1 MQNMQSTGGMSNT
14 GDMHNSGMDI
24 TGQVA
29 IVTGASRGIGRA
41 IAIGLAQRGCD
52 IVAAA
57 RREPVPGTVEET
69 AALIAAQGRSALPL
83 EMDVTRADDVRR
95 TVDAAL
101 ERFGRVDILVNNAG
115 TNWPRAVADID
126 PKRWEMVLRVNTLG
140 PFLCSQAV
148 IPHMARQGH
157 GHILN
162 ISSMRAV
169 TPAAGSSAY
178 CASKAALE
186 AFTLVLAQELTA
198 PRICVNAIRLEGTVD
213 TPGATVLLKKSL
225 PREHLWPVEI
235 MGHAASY
242 ICSQPFPFTGQV
254 RTVASLRPHAPAID
268 AILSRH
274 PMPQGAV

>member
-1 MQNMQSTGGMSNT
+1 MNNTSTDVS
-14 GDMHNSGMDI
+14 
-24 TGQVA
+24 GQVA

-41 IAIGLAQRGCD
+41 IALALAQRGCA

-69 AALIAAQGRSALPL
+69 VALIAAQGRRAVPVD
-83 EMDVTRADDVRR
+83 MDVTNHDDVRR
-95 TVDAAL
+95 TVAAAL
-101 ERFGRVDILVNNAG
+101 EHFGRLDILVNNAA
-115 TNWPRAVADID
+115 TNWLRPVAEID
-126 PKRWEMVLRVNTLG
+126 PARWEMVLRVNTLG

-148 IPHMARQGH
+148 IPHMAKLGR

-186 AFTLVLAQELTA
+186 ALTLVLAQELA
-198 PRICVNAIRLEGTVD
+198 PQRICVNAIRLEGTVD

-225 PREHLWPVEI
+225 PREHLWPAEI
-235 MGHAASY
+235 MGHAAAY
-242 ICSQPFPFTGQV
+242 ICSQAFPFTGQV
-254 RTVASLRPHAPAID
+254 RTIASLRLDVPAID
-268 AILSRH
+268 AILSKH